1 MLTKKPGASLLPTG
15 EQCTASAA
23 AARRATVA
31 GPGDRGGG
39 RGTSWR
45 GGAGRY
51 GGEPRVPASQPG
63 RQPREEVEEF
73 RWSLW
78 ILRPPRLIQLSL
90 MW

>member
-23 AARRATVA
+23 AARRPAAA
-31 GPGDRGGG
+31 GPGDSEEDRGASL
-39 RGTSWR
+39 RGVAWR
-45 GGAGRY
+45 DRN
-51 GGEPRVPASQPG
+51 EPTVPA
-63 RQPREEVEEF
+63 RQPREEL

-78 ILRPPRLIQLSL
+78 IPRPPPLIQLSL